1 VHLALGE
8 QRREINLKSQ
18 LICNRQKQG
27 INKAKKGCHA
37 RERERERVR
46 ERVREK
52 RNTYAAAKTLLF
64 IHLLTAEV
72 EIV

>member
-46 ERVREK
+46 EK

-64 IHLLTAEV
+64 IHLLTADV